1 MLKPAPSPLR
11 ARIAG
16 YVALTKPRI
25 IELLLITTVPTM
37 VVANQG
43 IPSGWLILNT
53 IIGGAFAAGGANAI
67 NMYVDRD
74 IDALMERTKN
84 RPLVTGLIKPRNG
97 LIFAIGLEI
106 VAFVWL
112 WYWVN
117 LLTAA
122 LGVAACLFYVFVY
135 TLWLKRTSKSN
146 IVIGGA
152 AGAVPVLIGW
162 TAVTDSLSWAPIV
175 LFAVMFYWTPP
186 HFWALA
192 IKYKDDYAA
201 ADVPMLPSVVSLHK
215 TATRILLYTLL
226 LWGLTLV
233 FSPVAGM
240 GALYLGSAIVLGAAF
255 TWFAVKLL
263 REPNA
268 KAAMKVFTYSIT
280 YITLL
285 FGAMAVDVLVRNAR

>member
-1 MLKPAPSPLR
+1 M
-11 ARIAG
+11 
-16 YVALTKPRI
+16 
-25 IELLLITTVPTM
+25 
-37 VVANQG
+37 
-43 IPSGWLILNT
+43 
-53 IIGGAFAAGGANAI
+53 
-67 NMYVDRD
+67 
-74 IDALMERTKN
+74 
-84 RPLVTGLIKPRNG
+84 
-97 LIFAIGLEI
+97 
-106 VAFVWL
+106 WL